1 MMEPDWQLW
10 RSFLAVLRSGSL
22 SGAARQLRLTQPTLG
37 RQIAALEATLGRALF
52 TRSTD
57 GLRPTDAAL
66 ELAPHAETMAAAAG
80 ALLRAA
86 SGGAGELRGTVR
98 LAASEFIGGAV
109 LPPMLACF
117 RANHPGVEI
126 ELSLS
131 NRTEDLLRREADLAV
146 RNVAP
151 TQGALVVRRIGEAPV
166 AFFAHS
172 DYVAAHGSPATIGD
186 LAHHALIGHPEHIE
200 RARRELGFDPHFT
213 FRCDSDLGL
222 LAALRAGL
230 GIGYCQVGVG
240 QCDPYLVPVLPGL
253 VVARVGIWLA
263 MHEDL
268 RSNRRIRALFDH
280 LAGELAR
287 YASPAP
293 LSQPRP

>member
-1 MMEPDWQLW
+1 MAEPNWRLW

-22 SGAARQLRLTQPTLG
+22 SGAARELRLTQPTLG
-37 RQIAALEATLGRALF
+37 RQVAALEAALGRALF

-57 GLRPTDAAL
+57 GLRPIDAAL
-66 ELAPHAETMAAAAG
+66 KLAPHARAMAAAAA

-86 SGGAGELRGTVR
+86 SGTEGEMRGTVR

-109 LPPMLACF
+109 LPPMLARF
-117 RANHPGVEI
+117 RADHPGVEI

-131 NRTEDLLRREADLAV
+131 DRTEDLLRRDADLAV

-151 TQGALVVRRIGEAPV
+151 TQAALVARRIGEAPV
-166 AFFAHS
+166 GLFAHR
-172 DYVAAHGSPATIGD
+172 DYAAAHGLPATVEE
-186 LAHHALIGHPEHIE
+186 LRRHALIGRPAHAEQ
-200 RARRELGFDPHFT
+200 ARTALAAVPHFG

-230 GIGYCQVGVG
+230 GVGYCQVRVG
-240 QCDPYLVPVLPGL
+240 CGDPNLVPVLPGL
-253 VVARVGIWLA
+253 VLARIGIWLV

-268 RSNRRIRALFDH
+268 RANRRVRALFDH
-280 LAGELAR
+280 LAEELAR
-287 YASPAP
+287 YVAPAS
-293 LSQPRP
+293 S